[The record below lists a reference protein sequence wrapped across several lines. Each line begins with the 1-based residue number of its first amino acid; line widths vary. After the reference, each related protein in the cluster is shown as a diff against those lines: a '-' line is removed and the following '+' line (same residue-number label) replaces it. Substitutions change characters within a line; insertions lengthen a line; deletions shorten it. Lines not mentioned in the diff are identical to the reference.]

1 MKIIDLSKINS
12 KNYQKLLNRKKQN
25 SKDVFNIVNKIIKKV
40 KKEGNLA
47 LKNYTFK
54 FDKCELKKF
63 KISKKEIKKAIEQA
77 NPKTIKALKIALKNI
92 DRFHK
97 IQILQNNNGKLWR
110 EWRAIQKIGIYV
122 PGNYPSSVLMMGI
135 PAKIAGCK
143 NIIMCTPCDKQGK
156 ISPTVL
162 LAANLVG
169 IKNIFKVGGAQ
180 AIAAMAYG
188 TETIPKV
195 DKIFGPGNK
204 YVTIAKIIISQDI
217 AIDMPAGP
225 SEIMILA
232 DKSANPKFVSVDLL
246 SQIEHGQD
254 SIAIFLTTSLKLAKQ
269 IARLKINGFV
279 GLIPDLKTGI
289 KFINDFA
296 PEHLELMT
304 KKNKKILKKIQN
316 AGSVFLGNYSPVSAG
331 DYCSGTN
338 HVLPTNGFA
347 KSFSGLNVESFGKWI
362 EVQELTKKDL
372 KNISKSIFELASIE
386 NMPKHAKAVKQRLL
400 C

>member
-362 EVQELTKKDL
+362 EVQELTKKD
-372 KNISKSIFELASIE
+372 
-386 NMPKHAKAVKQRLL
+386 
-400 C
+400 